1 MTMKPSLT
9 PPTPPPPTPSKCL
22 VKRGMTI
29 EQNEYDECFLL
40 HRFRILHA
48 TFHSL
53 RKFIDETTFGVLS
66 NDI

>member
-9 PPTPPPPTPSKCL
+9 PPTPPPQSKCL

-29 EQNEYDECFLL
+29 EQNEYNECFFATL
-40 HRFRILHA
+40 HSFRILQS

-66 NDI
+66 YDI